1 MPKGN
6 EMTEYTPIT
15 EMGPLDRFTYRG
27 TNWVPI
33 DYDHKEYRFQRET
46 DHRFETRISHAEIRQ
61 ALKNEMASVHYNFHT
76 KTETKLRHLV
86 GDKHVDDFKPRDVAI
101 ARFHEALILR
111 YEQHCAENGRKFP
124 RSEKLAALLKRWSL
138 EIQIEAQ
145 ELTEQGG
152 TKRKTRCDASTSFF
166 NTPSVRSFNRHFRLY
181 MSCGRDVRALI
192 YRRNG
197 PGFRNS
203 KVECAE
209 SYAIWLDEAR
219 NYASRRKPS
228 KAKLLRDV
236 NARVAEENVKRVG
249 KAPLIAPGRKRFE
262 ALIDAMDEYEVV
274 AGREG
279 LPFARAMFK
288 PKMDSYDIERPGE
301 RVEMDDWNADAMT
314 SMQACGFW
322 QMLPASIQEYLIEN
336 PQRIW
341 FCGAV
346 DTSANYVLALK
357 GARNPSS
364 ALVVDTL
371 EMVMTDKTHIA
382 KLVGAKTPWFGVRP
396 EVVYTD
402 NGAPYIADATRDA
415 FLMCKI
421 ALTRPPAGQAWKR
434 PFIESLFKTLARDIM
449 MFFDG
454 RTFSNIVEKNDYSP
468 EENAA
473 LAVDEFIN
481 LLIRAVCD
489 IHHNRPSARL
499 NNLTPHETWIQKTK
513 TYRVRAMPGI
523 HEKRHIFGVTKE
535 RVIDSA
541 GTTVHGI
548 PYNSDTLQT
557 VRRKDSSK
565 PYKVRTHRND
575 LSAVSVF
582 TGEGWLTVE
591 NRIRIPR
598 GVTLTE
604 WYLAKQDLN
613 RRNGVK
619 SEANLPIMYEAI
631 NVLRRAGTSAAIRAG
646 ISLHTLRPEEIS
658 DATDQ
663 LFEGRPFTEEQAC
676 NEVTLRDE
684 EIAYDPLHDGFVG
697 PQGGEFAGPQISG
710 QMQENA
716 TEASLYSDDDSDEP
730 SNFGEI
736 E

>member
-1 MPKGN
+1 
-6 EMTEYTPIT
+6 MTEYTPIT

-27 TNWVPI
+27 TNWVPV
-33 DYDHKEYRFQRET
+33 DYDSNEYRFQRET
-46 DHRFETRISHAEIRQ
+46 DHRFEARISHAEIRQ
-61 ALKNEMASVHYNFHT
+61 ALKSETASVHYNFHT

-86 GDKHVDDFKPRDVAI
+86 GDKRVDDFKPRDVAI

-111 YEQHCAENGRKFP
+111 YERHCAETGRKVP
-124 RSEKLAALLKRWSL
+124 RSEKLAGLLKKWSL

-145 ELTEQGG
+145 ELTEQDG

-166 NTPSVRSFNRHFRLY
+166 NTPSVRSFNRHFREY

-197 PGFRNS
+197 PGFRDA

-209 SYAIWLDEAR
+209 SYAIWLEEAR

-236 NARVAEENVKRVG
+236 HARIAEENAKRVG
-249 KAPLIAPGRKRFE
+249 KAPLITPGRKRFE
-262 ALIDAMDEYEVV
+262 ALIDAMDEFEVV

-279 LPFARAMFK
+279 LPFARAKFK
-288 PKMDSYDIERPGE
+288 PKMDSYDVERPGE

-322 QMLPASIQEYLIEN
+322 QLLPKAIQEYLIEN

-346 DTSANYVLALK
+346 DTSANYLLALK

-364 ALVVDTL
+364 ALIVDTL

-402 NGAPYIADATRDA
+402 NGPSYIADATRDA
-415 FLMCKI
+415 FLLCKV

-454 RTFSNIVEKNDYSP
+454 RTFSNVVEKNDYSA

-473 LAVDEFIN
+473 LAVDEFIS
-481 LLIRAVCD
+481 LVIRAVCD

-499 NNLTPHETWIQKTK
+499 NNLTPHEAWIQKTK
-513 TYRVRAMPGI
+513 TYRVRAMPGR
-523 HEKRHIFGVTKE
+523 HEKRHIFGVLKE

-541 GTTVHGI
+541 GVTVHGI
-548 PYNSDTLQT
+548 PYNSDALQT
-557 VRRKDSSK
+557 LRRKDGSK
-565 PYKVRTHRND
+565 KYKVRTHRND

-591 NRIRIPR
+591 NRIGMPPNL
-598 GVTLTE
+598 TLAE

-631 NVLRRAGTSAAIRAG
+631 NVMRRAGTSAAMRAA

-658 DATDQ
+658 HATDQ
-663 LFEGRPFTEEQAC
+663 LFEGRPFTEEDKFD
-676 NEVTLRDE
+676 EVALHDDE
-684 EIAYDPLHDGFVG
+684 ITYDPLHDGFVG
-697 PQGGEFAGPQISG
+697 PQGGEFASPPTSEQV
-710 QMQENA
+710 QENGP
-716 TEASLYSDDDSDEP
+716 EVDVYSDDNDDEP
-730 SNFGEI
+730 SQFGEI

>member
-541 GTTVHGI
+541 GITVHGI
-548 PYNSDTLQT
+548 PYNSDALQT

>member
-1 MPKGN
+1 
-6 EMTEYTPIT
+6 MTEYTPIT

-541 GTTVHGI
+541 GITVHGI

>member
-1 MPKGN
+1 
-6 EMTEYTPIT
+6 MTEYTPIT

-27 TNWVPI
+27 TNWVPV
-33 DYDHKEYRFQRET
+33 DYDSKEYRFQRET

-61 ALKNEMASVHYNFHT
+61 ALKNETASVHYNFHT
-76 KTETKLRHLV
+76 KTETKLRHIV
-86 GDKHVDDFKPRDVAI
+86 GDKRVDDFKPRNVAI

-111 YEQHCAENGRKFP
+111 YEQHCAETGRKLP
-124 RSEKLAALLKRWSL
+124 RSEKLAGLLKKWSL

-145 ELTEQGG
+145 ELTEQEG

-166 NTPSVRSFNRHFRLY
+166 NTPSVRSFNRHFREY

-197 PGFRNS
+197 PGFRNQ

-209 SYAIWLDEAR
+209 SYAIWLEEAR

-236 NARVAEENVKRVG
+236 HARIAEENKKRVG
-249 KAPLIAPGRKRFE
+249 NAPLIAPGRKRFE
-262 ALIDAMDEYEVV
+262 ALIDAMDEFEVV

-279 LPFARAMFK
+279 LPFARAQFK
-288 PKMDSYDIERPGE
+288 PKMDSYDTERPGE

-314 SMQACGFW
+314 AMQTCGFF
-322 QMLPASIQEYLIEN
+322 QLLPKAIQEYLIDN

-346 DTSANYVLALK
+346 DTATNYVLALK
-357 GARNPSS
+357 GGRNPSS

-371 EMVMTDKTHIA
+371 EMVMTDKTDIA

-402 NGAPYIADATRDA
+402 NGSPYIADATRDA

-454 RTFSNIVEKNDYSP
+454 RTFSNVVEKNDYDA
-468 EENAA
+468 EKNAA

-481 LLIRAVCD
+481 LVIRAICD

-499 NNLTPHETWIQKTK
+499 NNLTPHEAWVQKTK
-513 TYRVRAMPGI
+513 TYRVRAMPGR
-523 HEKRHIFGVTKE
+523 HEKRHIFGVTKK

-541 GTTVHGI
+541 GVTVHGI
-548 PYNSDTLQT
+548 PYNSDILQT
-557 VRRKDSSK
+557 FRRKDGSK
-565 PYKVRTHRND
+565 EYPVRIHRND
-575 LSAVSVF
+575 LWAVSVF

-591 NRIRIPR
+591 NRIGMPTNIS
-598 GVTLTE
+598 LAE

-631 NVLRRAGTSAAIRAG
+631 NVMRRAGTSAAMRAG

-658 DATDQ
+658 HATDQ
-663 LFEGRPFTEEQAC
+663 LFEGRPFTEEDKVD
-676 NEVTLRDE
+676 EVELHEDD
-684 EIAYDPLHDGFVG
+684 IAYDPLHDGYVG
-697 PQGGEFAGPQISG
+697 PQGGEFAGPPTIEEMLEG
-710 QMQENA
+710 IA
-716 TEASLYSDDDSDEP
+716 EAAAYSDNNDDEP
-730 SNFGEI
+730 SHFGEI

>member
-541 GTTVHGI
+541 GITVHGI
-548 PYNSDTLQT
+548 PYNSDALQT

-716 TEASLYSDDDSDEP
+716 TEASLYSDDDSDER